1 MSDSDDN
8 LENPVTIQ
16 PPKPKR
22 EYVRTPARDE
32 AVKKMREARK
42 KKLEEKNLNT
52 PNINNPTEVSKQKI
66 AESELKKIEEDKK
79 RIYALAEQEKAKA
92 KAEAEA
98 EAKSEAETEAKSE
111 AEAEAEAKTKAKEP
125 KPKKIKK
132 IIKYVSDDNDSDAEE
147 IIIKKKSSKKKIIKY
162 ISDDEEEEEIKKTPT
177 KRGRKPKTFKPPV
190 TAGLLDDLGMGQPQ
204 KVVSKSP
211 YGFTG
216 LYGREIRVEAP
227 KKLLLSRLRFL

>member
-52 PNINNPTEVSKQKI
+52 PHINNPTEVSKQKI
-66 AESELKKIEEDKK
+66 PESELKKIEEDKK

-92 KAEAEA
+92 EAEAKAKAEAEA
-98 EAKSEAETEAKSE
+98 EAEA
-111 AEAEAEAKTKAKEP
+111 KAKEP

-132 IIKYVSDDNDSDAEE
+132 IIKYVSDDSDSEAEE

-162 ISDDEEEEEIKKTPT
+162 ISDDEEEEEIKKEEQ
-177 KRGRKPKTFKPPV
+177 KR
-190 TAGLLDDLGMGQPQ
+190 
-204 KVVSKSP
+204 VVKQIKHIEP
-211 YGFTG
+211 
-216 LYGREIRVEAP
+216 EP
-227 KKLLLSRLRFL
+227 KKLLVSRLRFL